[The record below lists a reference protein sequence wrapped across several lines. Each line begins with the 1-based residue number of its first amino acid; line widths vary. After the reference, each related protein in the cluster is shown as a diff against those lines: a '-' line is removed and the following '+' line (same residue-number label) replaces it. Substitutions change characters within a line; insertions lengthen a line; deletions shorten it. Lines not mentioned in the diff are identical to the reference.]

1 MTGCEQARPS
11 MSGRLARGRADPDLA
26 FGFVEGAGVTPKISA
41 RADRERV
48 TYGGPPDY
56 VPGALVAGCPG
67 KSGGNGAGRL
77 HG

>member
-1 MTGCEQARPS
+1 MTGCEQGRLS
-11 MSGRLARGRADPDLA
+11 MSGRLARGRPDPDLG
-26 FGFVEGAGVTPKISA
+26 FGFVEGAGGDA
-41 RADRERV
+41 EELGRERV

-56 VPGALVAGCPG
+56 VPGALAAGYPG